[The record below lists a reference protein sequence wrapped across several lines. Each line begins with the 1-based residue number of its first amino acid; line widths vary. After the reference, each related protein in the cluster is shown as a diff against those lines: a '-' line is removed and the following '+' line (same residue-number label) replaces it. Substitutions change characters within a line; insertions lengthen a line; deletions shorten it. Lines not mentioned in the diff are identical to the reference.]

1 MSQELQIVVAD
12 SCVSTA
18 SSPGLSG
25 RRSMHGLYKCVLT
38 FCAVFVGLVFAV
50 MGFWALL
57 GVTCL
62 CAGMVLADVPERIG
76 GRFGHE

>member
-1 MSQELQIVVAD
+1 
-12 SCVSTA
+12 
-18 SSPGLSG
+18 
-25 RRSMHGLYKCVLT
+25 MHGLYKCVLT

-62 CAGMVLADVPERIG
+62 CAGGCAGAYRREVWP
-76 GRFGHE
+76 

>member
-1 MSQELQIVVAD
+1 MRSFRLTGDAG
-12 SCVSTA
+12 
-18 SSPGLSG
+18 SPYEFGIRFSVDG
-25 RRSMHGLYKCVLT
+25 DY
-38 FCAVFVGLVFAV
+38 FAV

>member
-1 MSQELQIVVAD
+1 
-12 SCVSTA
+12 
-18 SSPGLSG
+18 
-25 RRSMHGLYKCVLT
+25 MHGLYKGVLT

-76 GRFGHE
+76 GRFGHEQ